1 MSGSSTTQVG
11 KTAPD
16 YELTVIYAPENA
28 RYAQNNAASIAD
40 LVTKTVI
47 DATDA
52 GFTVSSMEVDRVK
65 TLAYPVHSKFGT
77 EEKQGLYAYFEL
89 CGLGNVSKLSEALGA
104 EAQVLRYLLVRSRNS
119 YQKKI

>member
-11 KTAPD
+11 KVAPD

-40 LVTKTVI
+40 LVTKTVRV
-47 DATDA
+47 AADA

-77 EEKQGLYAYFEL
+77 EEKQGLYAYFDL
-89 CGLGNVSKLSEALGA
+89 CGLGNVSKLSRAL
-104 EAQVLRYLLVRSRNS
+104 EVETQVLRHLLVRSRSS
-119 YQKKI
+119 Y